1 MSDKKVSAEIKRLMA
16 LFEGVDEN
24 KTDFIREHVRQLSW
38 YNVRIRELQQ
48 SINEKGVTIP
58 YQNGR
63 NQTGMQANPD
73 LKALI
78 DLQKLT
84 NPIVKTLLPLVPE
97 KQEKTDFFAEF
108 MDEPMSEEEKG
119 KEYERQMAELR
130 LIREGQHGYDH
141 TE

>member
-1 MSDKKVSAEIKRLMA
+1 MSDKKVSAEIRRLMA

-97 KQEKTDFFAEF
+97 KPGRDELAEF
-108 MDEPMSEEEKG
+108 MAQFD
-119 KEYERQMAELR
+119 
-130 LIREGQHGYDH
+130 D
-141 TE
+141 